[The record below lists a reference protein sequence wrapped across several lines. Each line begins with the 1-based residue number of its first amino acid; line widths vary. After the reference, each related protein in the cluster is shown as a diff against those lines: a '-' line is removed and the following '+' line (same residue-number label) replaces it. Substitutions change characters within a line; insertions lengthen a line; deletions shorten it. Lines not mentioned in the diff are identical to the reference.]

1 MKTNILIIPALL
13 AAGITGAVL
22 SVPDTASLG
31 YMRFKDGDYIG
42 AREDFEQRWKAGDRS
57 IDVIMPLVEIYQMHA
72 NPDRGIEVFES
83 LVEIRPGDVAARR
96 MLGEFYR
103 QALRPGD
110 YVRNLEF
117 ISRMD
122 AAGNDPKA
130 GNRDADRT
138 NAARAADLRELAAIY
153 RVSGQIDRQLDALTR
168 LAELTRGEDELGM
181 QRAELLATQ
190 GRVEE
195 AITALTS
202 VDQQDHSPLLTQPAS
217 RRS

>member
-1 MKTNILIIPALL
+1 
-13 AAGITGAVL
+13 
-22 SVPDTASLG
+22 
-31 YMRFKDGDYIG
+31 
-42 AREDFEQRWKAGDRS
+42 
-57 IDVIMPLVEIYQMHA
+57 
-72 NPDRGIEVFES
+72 
-83 LVEIRPGDVAARR
+83 
-96 MLGEFYR
+96 MLGQFYR

-122 AAGNDPKA
+122 AAGTDPKA
-130 GNRDADRT
+130 GNRDADRLR
-138 NAARAADLRELAAIY
+138 AARAADLRELAAIY

-168 LAELTRGEDELGM
+168 LSELTRGEDELGA

-202 VDQQDHSPLLTQPAS
+202 VDQQDHSPLLTQPPAGGS
-217 RRS
+217 

>member
-1 MKTNILIIPALL
+1 MKTSILIVPALL
-13 AAGITGAVL
+13 AAGIAGAVL

-31 YMRFKDGDYIG
+31 YMRFKDGDYVG

-57 IDVIMPLVEIYQMHA
+57 IDVIMPLVEIYQTLA
-72 NPDRGIEVFES
+72 DPDRGIEVFES
-83 LVEIRPGDVAARR
+83 LVAIRPGDVSARR

-122 AAGNDPKA
+122 AAGNNPKA
-130 GNRDADRT
+130 DNRDADRAT
-138 NAARAADLRELAAIY
+138 AARATATRAADLRELAAIY

-168 LAELTRGEDELGM
+168 LSELTRGEDESGRL
-181 QRAELLATQ
+181 RAELLAAQ

-202 VDQQDHSPLLTQPAS
+202 VDQQDHSPLLA
-217 RRS
+217 